1 VKRDFL
7 IGEMTM
13 NYARLNLK
21 VRKEAA
27 TSINIE
33 RWQKILYDAAV
44 WGETDDAE
52 VFFSDSELV
61 MGVSVP
67 YEDNGLGLLEAGMT
81 LGFCQRI
88 KEENGGDIFEHSWQS
103 LHTEDGTTIEST
115 M

>member
-1 VKRDFL
+1 
-7 IGEMTM
+7 
-13 NYARLNLK
+13 
-21 VRKEAA
+21 
-27 TSINIE
+27 
-33 RWQKILYDAAV
+33 
-44 WGETDDAE
+44 
-52 VFFSDSELV
+52 